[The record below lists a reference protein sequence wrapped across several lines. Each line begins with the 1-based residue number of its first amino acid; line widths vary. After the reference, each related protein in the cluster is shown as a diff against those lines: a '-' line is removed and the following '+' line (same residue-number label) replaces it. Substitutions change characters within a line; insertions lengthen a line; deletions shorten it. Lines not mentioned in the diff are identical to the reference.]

1 MNGFSFYVTCGAAA
15 CFLALLSPES
25 MANET
30 EANKIGGQ
38 ERGASFT
45 NIIPPQAVP
54 GIQAA
59 AIKVPPKAKIQLKVA
74 KNKSK
79 VILTKAQPASA
90 PTQHSPVPPPVIPAS
105 HSVVTAHGMPAV
117 IATLDRK
124 GGMPV
129 YKVGEK
135 MTINV
140 SANTDCNIVVFNY
153 DSTGTLIQIFPND
166 YQQSGFL
173 KAGEN
178 VHIGGNESPFDYQIS
193 GKGGKEKIFVYA
205 YPQGTEAPLEVALS
219 QVPGTPF
226 RAAEMTPEKYREL
239 VNNAKSFFSREV
251 KVVPKKNYQSTS
263 AMTNIA
269 PSANKVEL
277 TFQVE
282 K

>member
-1 MNGFSFYVTCGAAA
+1 MNGFSFYITCGAAA
-15 CFLALLSPES
+15 CFLALLSPKS
-25 MANET
+25 IANET
-30 EANKIGGQ
+30 EQAKIGGQ

-45 NIIPPQAVP
+45 NIIPTQAVP
-54 GIQAA
+54 SIQAA
-59 AIKVPPKAKIQLKVA
+59 VVKVPPKAKLQLKVA
-74 KNKSK
+74 KSKSSVK
-79 VILTKAQPASA
+79 LTKAQPASGPIQPSA
-90 PTQHSPVPPPVIPAS
+90 TPSPVIPAS
-105 HSVVTAHGMPAV
+105 HSVVTAHGVPAV

-135 MTINV
+135 MMINV

-153 DSTGTLIQIFPND
+153 DSTGTLTQIFPND

-205 YPQGTEAPLEVALS
+205 YPQGSDAPLEVALS

-251 KVVPKKNYQSTS
+251 KVVPKKNDQST
-263 AMTNIA
+263 ATAANFTA
-269 PSANKVEL
+269 SANKVEL